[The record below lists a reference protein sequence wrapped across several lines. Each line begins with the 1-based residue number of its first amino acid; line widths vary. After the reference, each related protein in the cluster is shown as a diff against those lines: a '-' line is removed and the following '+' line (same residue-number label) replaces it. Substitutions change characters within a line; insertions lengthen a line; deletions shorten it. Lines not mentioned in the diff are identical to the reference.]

1 LRDRLTTAAGAT
13 FAPMRASRS
22 LQHLAES
29 SRAAFETLADC
40 EPSLLEK
47 LAELLVLSPP
57 MLDALARH
65 PEWISGLAT
74 RLRDPFTERPIA
86 QSTCEENWTEH
97 QSGTGIA
104 DSIDRLRAFKRRE
117 YLEIALLDISGI
129 SSFEETIRRL
139 SRLADFVISTT
150 LSCSWLTLAG
160 QRPASIGDSATPE
173 GFAVFALGK
182 LGGDE
187 LNYSSDVDLIFFW
200 RGSDDTDEL
209 RFVTRL
215 GERLVS
221 LLSQPGAD
229 GPLYRVD
236 MRLRPYGNSGPLVPS
251 VANLISYYESWGEAW
266 ERQALIKARFVT
278 GDHDLGRRFSDFVEK
293 YTYARQMD
301 DSSLEEI
308 KRVKHRSE
316 KEHALKADLKQ
327 GAGGIRDIEFYVQYL
342 QLIAGHEHAVRVR
355 GTLEAI
361 ARLAAARFLLEGEES
376 QLSLAYRFLRIVEH
390 RLQLRGLTFRS
401 LVPEDSEELALL
413 AKGLGFGGS
422 DLEATAAFRSTL
434 QLHRSRVRA
443 ILERIYLTAG
453 YLYLKGYEQE
463 LAQLLSDRIPK
474 DRVREL
480 LSQYGFRDIEKAWQ
494 NIRLIALGP
503 SGRMLPPGERRAFLE
518 FAFTLLELL
527 RDTIDPDLAL
537 HHLESFAA
545 STGNRI
551 SFLRT
556 LATRRPHL
564 TRLANL
570 LAHSNLCQQILTRH
584 PEYFDSLAQGTHI
597 LEGRNWEDMYQEIQD
612 RFGRSP
618 RGETKEDLIRK
629 FRQREMVRIA
639 YRDLA
644 GLADALEIG
653 KELSNLAEACLKAAS
668 LIAQSDVEAQ
678 TDLPQPALRIAALG
692 KLGSRQLHYAS
703 DLDLIFLYEEPE
715 GVETPERRARIHRV
729 QDERVEKVV
738 QLLAGVTSE
747 GVGYHLDLRLR
758 PEGSAGVLARSWT
771 SFADYAHQSMQP
783 WERMALVRCRMLDS
797 SDELLSRWNVLLAEI
812 IYEFQWDEEALESIR
827 HLKKRIEAEKS
838 RESQTHLDFKYGK
851 GGIAD
856 LEFLVQFLQLLHGKN
871 EEAVRTPSVPE
882 AILALEGV
890 EALSSE
896 EARSLLAAHRFHR
909 LVENHYQLMEEWGSR
924 EISRESPQLVRLAR
938 SIGIPPQTPSAV
950 RNEFLAQWEHQ
961 ATNVRMLVEKYFYRV

>member
-1 LRDRLTTAAGAT
+1 LRDRLTTAARAT
-13 FAPMRASRS
+13 FAPMRASRA

-29 SRAAFETLADC
+29 SRAAYEALADC

-65 PEWISGLAT
+65 PEWIFRLAK
-74 RLRDPFTERPIA
+74 RIPTETPITH
-86 QSTCEENWTEH
+86 SSCEENWTEFH
-97 QSGTGIA
+97 SGIGSA
-104 DSIDRLRAFKRRE
+104 DSIDQLRAFKRRE
-117 YLEIALLDISGI
+117 YLEIALLDISGL
-129 SSFEETIRRL
+129 SPFEETIRRL
-139 SRLADFVISTT
+139 SRLADFMISAT

-160 QRPASIGDSATPE
+160 QRPASIGDSAAPE

-182 LGGDE
+182 LGGYE
-187 LNYSSDVDLIFFW
+187 LNYSSDVDLVFFW
-200 RGSDDTDEL
+200 RGSDDADEL
-209 RFVTRL
+209 RFFTRL

-236 MRLRPYGNSGPLVPS
+236 MRLRPYGKTGPLVPS
-251 VANLISYYESWGEAW
+251 VSNLISYYESWGEAW
-266 ERQALIKARFVT
+266 ERQALIKARFVA

-308 KRVKHRSE
+308 KRVKHRTE
-316 KEHALKADLKQ
+316 KEYGLKADVKH
-327 GAGGIRDIEFYVQYL
+327 GAGGVRDIEFYAQYL
-342 QLIAGHEHAVRVR
+342 QLIAGHKHAAVRVR
-355 GTLEAI
+355 STLEAI
-361 ARLAAARFLLEGEES
+361 ARLGEARLLLEREES

-401 LVPEDSEELALL
+401 IVPEDSEELALL
-413 AKGLGFGGS
+413 AKGLGFAGN
-422 DLEATAAFRSTL
+422 DAEAIAAFRSTL

-443 ILERIYLTAG
+443 ILERIYLTPG

-463 LAQLLSDRIPK
+463 LAQLLSDRVPK

-556 LATRRPHL
+556 LASRRPHL

-597 LEGRNWEDMYQEIQD
+597 LEGREWDDMYQEIQD
-612 RFGRSP
+612 RFGQSP

-653 KELSNLAEACLKAAS
+653 KELSNLAEACVKAAAVC
-668 LIAQSDVEAQ
+668 AQPDMEAQ
-678 TDLPQPALRIAALG
+678 TDLPQVALRIAALG
-692 KLGSRQLHYAS
+692 KLGSRQLHYGS
-703 DLDLIFLYEEPE
+703 DLDLVFLYEEPDSAAA
-715 GVETPERRARIHRV
+715 PELRARIQRA
-729 QDERVEKVV
+729 QDERVEKILH
-738 QLLAGVTSE
+738 LLAGVTSE
-747 GVGYHLDLRLR
+747 GVAYRLDLRLR
-758 PEGSAGVLARSWT
+758 PEGSAGLLARSWT
-771 SFADYAHQSMQP
+771 SFVDYAHQSMQP

-797 SDELLSRWNVLLAEI
+797 TDELLRRWSVLLAEI
-812 IYEFQWDEEALESIR
+812 VYEFQWDEEALESIR
-827 HLKKRIEAEKS
+827 HLKRRIETEKS

-856 LEFLVQFLQLLHGKN
+856 LEFLVQFLQLLYGKD
-871 EEAVRTPSVPE
+871 EDAVRTPSVPE

-896 EARSLLAAHRFHR
+896 EARALMAAHRFHR
-909 LVENHYQLMEEWGSR
+909 LVENHYQLMEEWGLR
-924 EISRESPQLVRLAR
+924 EISRESPPLVRLAR
-938 SIGIPPQTPSAV
+938 SIGIPQQTPSAV
-950 RNEFLAQWEHQ
+950 RNEFLAQWEDH
-961 ATNVRMLVEKYFYRV
+961 ATNVRKLVEKYFYRV

>member
-1 LRDRLTTAAGAT
+1 
-13 FAPMRASRS
+13 
-22 LQHLAES
+22 
-29 SRAAFETLADC
+29 
-40 EPSLLEK
+40 
-47 LAELLVLSPP
+47 

-65 PEWISGLAT
+65 PEWIFRLAE
-74 RLRDPFTERPIA
+74 RISDPFTKRPLA
-86 QSTCEENWTEH
+86 NSSCEENWTES
-97 QSGTGIA
+97 QSGAGIA
-104 DSIDRLRAFKRRE
+104 DSIDYLRAFKRRE
-117 YLEIALLDISGI
+117 YLEIALLDISGL

-150 LSCSWLTLAG
+150 LNYSWLTLTG
-160 QRPASIGDSATPE
+160 QRPASIDDSAVPQD
-173 GFAVFALGK
+173 FAVFALGK
-182 LGGDE
+182 LGGYE
-187 LNYSSDVDLIFFW
+187 LNYSSDVDLVFFW
-200 RGSDDTDEL
+200 RGSDNADEL
-209 RFVTRL
+209 RFFTRL

-221 LLSQPGAD
+221 FLSQPGAD

-236 MRLRPYGNSGPLVPS
+236 MRLRPHGKTGPLVPS
-251 VANLISYYESWGEAW
+251 VSNLISYYESWGEAW

-278 GDHDLGRRFSDFVEK
+278 GDRELGRRFGDFVEK

-308 KRVKHRSE
+308 KRVKHRAE
-316 KEHALKADLKQ
+316 KEYALKADLKQ

-342 QLIAGHEHAVRVR
+342 QLIAGHQHSAVRAR
-355 GTLEAI
+355 STLEAI
-361 ARLAAARFLLEGEES
+361 GRLAQARLLLEGEES

-401 LVPEDSEELALL
+401 LVPEDPEELALL
-413 AKGLGFGGS
+413 AKGLGFPGN
-422 DLEATAAFRSTL
+422 DLEAIAAFRATL
-434 QLHRSRVRA
+434 RLHRSRVRA
-443 ILERIYLTAG
+443 ILERIYLTPG

-463 LAQLLSDRIPK
+463 LAQLLSDRIPR

-480 LSQYGFRDIEKAWQ
+480 LSHYGFRDIEKAWQ

-556 LATRRPHL
+556 LASRRPHL

-584 PEYFDSLAQGTHI
+584 PEYFDSLAQGAHI
-597 LEGRNWEDMYQEIQD
+597 LEGRKWDDMYREIQD
-612 RFGRSP
+612 RFGQSP
-618 RGETKEDLIRK
+618 RGETKEDVIRK

-644 GLADALEIG
+644 GLADALEVG
-653 KELSNLAEACLKAAS
+653 KELSNLAEACVKAAAVF
-668 LIAQSDVEAQ
+668 AQPDIEPKAG
-678 TDLPQPALRIAALG
+678 LPQAALRIVALG
-692 KLGSRQLHYAS
+692 KLGSRQLHYGS
-703 DLDLIFLYEEPE
+703 DLDVVFFYEEPDS
-715 GVETPERRARIHRV
+715 VATPELQARIQRA
-729 QDERVEKVV
+729 QDECVERIL

-747 GVGYHLDLRLR
+747 GVAYHLDLRLR

-771 SFADYAHQSMQP
+771 SFVDYAHHSMQP
-783 WERMALVRCRMLDS
+783 WERMALVRSRMLDP
-797 SDELLSRWNVLLAEI
+797 SDEGLRRWSVLLADI
-812 IYEFQWDEEALESIR
+812 VYEFQWDEEALESIR

-856 LEFLVQFLQLLHGKN
+856 LEFLVQFLQLLHGKK
-871 EEAVRTPSVPE
+871 EDAVRTPSVPE

-890 EALSSE
+890 EALSPD
-896 EARSLLAAHRFHR
+896 EARGLLAAHRFHR

-924 EISRESPQLVRLAR
+924 EISRESPQFVRLAR
-938 SIGIPPQTPSAV
+938 SIGIPSQTPSAV
-950 RNEFLAQWEHQ
+950 RNELLAQWEDH
-961 ATNVRMLVEKYFYRV
+961 ATKVRKLVEKYFYGV